1 MYFDIGFQMSRYTV
15 GGLFSGIGGLELAFE
30 NAGFKISWSN
40 ELDDD
45 ACKTYELNHP
55 KHNLI
60 KGDIW
65 TLLKEDTFPSSSVD
79 VLIGGFPC
87 QSFSVAGYR
96 KGLDDE
102 RGNLFYSIINVIKK
116 MKIKP
121 KALVLENVK
130 NLRTHDKGETSRII
144 NKELEDLGYSRIWD
158 IYNTS
163 DYTDIPQNR
172 ERTVIVCFKDEK
184 DHGLFKNEICS
195 GYFDLNK
202 ELMKSK
208 KKKPITDFLEK
219 EVDEKY
225 YYSPKT
231 SFYKELQESVTDGRS
246 VYQWRR
252 KYIRKNKS
260 NECPT
265 LTANMGTGGHNV
277 PIIIDKKGFRK
288 LTQDECFRFKG
299 NINIAFPDKM
309 SDSSL
314 YKQAG
319 NSVTVEMFKKIAI
332 LVKNSLNTKY

>member
-1 MYFDIGFQMSRYTV
+1 MSKYTV
-15 GGLFSGIGGLELAFE
+15 GGLFSGVGGLELAFE
-30 NAGFKISWSN
+30 MAGFEVSWSN
-40 ELDDD
+40 EMDED
-45 ACKTYELNHP
+45 ACKTYQLNHP

-65 TLLKEDTFPSSSVD
+65 KLLDEKKFPPSSVD

-87 QSFSVAGYR
+87 QSFSIAGYR

-102 RGNLFYSIINVIKK
+102 RGNLFYSITNVIKK
-116 MKIKP
+116 MKTKP

-130 NLRTHDKGETSRII
+130 NLRSHDKGETSREI
-144 NKELEDLGYSRIWD
+144 NKQLENLGYSTIWD

-163 DYTDIPQNR
+163 DYTNIPQNR
-172 ERTVIVCFKDEK
+172 ERTVIVCFDNEK
-184 DHGLFKNEICS
+184 NHGLFGNETCS
-195 GYFDLNK
+195 DYFDLNK
-202 ELMKSK
+202 ELLKSK
-208 KKKPITDFLEK
+208 NKKPISDFLEK

-231 SFYKELQESVTDGRS
+231 YFYKELQDSVTDRNT

-277 PIIIDKKGFRK
+277 PIIMDKKGYRK
-288 LTQDECFRFKG
+288 LTPLECFRFQG
-299 NINIAFPDKM
+299 NFDIAFPDKM

-319 NSVTVEMFKKIAI
+319 NSVTVDLFVKIAE
-332 LVKNSLNTKY
+332 LVRKSLSLRF